1 MKSLKSFMQRSKS
14 GNQVKLALVGAMAL
28 LSMSVAGCAD
38 SLSKGGIGGS
48 NVTRVEAS
56 ELPGPQ
62 GQTGEAQG
70 YVYRI
75 GAYDKLIVDVLG
87 IEQLSDRR
95 VTADSSGIITLPVAG
110 PIDLNNLTIAEATER
125 VTQQLR
131 AGHMRNPRV
140 AVNLEESVSRFVTID
155 GEVEQPGNYPMV
167 GGMTLMRGVA
177 AAKGATDFAKLREVV
192 IHRTVNGQSMI
203 ALYDLAAIRRGT
215 YADPILYPNDIVVIG
230 DSPSRRLLQQLVT
243 IAPLFISPLVAVLDN
258 R

>member
-1 MKSLKSFMQRSKS
+1 MKRFMRRSEFNKS
-14 GNQVKLALVGAMAL
+14 GKFALICAVALA
-28 LSMSVAGCAD
+28 SMTAAGCANG
-38 SLSKGGIGGS
+38 LAKGGLGGAT
-48 NVTRVEAS
+48 VTRVEAR

-62 GQTGEAQG
+62 GEVGNAQV
-70 YVYRI
+70 YLYRI
-75 GAYDKLIVDVLG
+75 GAYDKLIIDVLG

-95 VTADSSGIITLPVAG
+95 VTADGSGTITLPVAG
-110 PIDLNNLTIAEATER
+110 VVELNNLTIAEATDR

-131 AGHMRNPRV
+131 TGHIRNPRV

-192 IHRTVNGQSMI
+192 IHRTVNGRQMI
-203 ALYDLAAIRRGT
+203 ALYDLSAIRRGA
-215 YADPILYPNDIVVIG
+215 YSDPILYPDDVVVVG
-230 DSPSRRLLQQLVT
+230 DSPSRRLMQQLVT
-243 IAPLFISPLVAVLDN
+243 IAPLLVSPLVAVLDN